1 MATSSSHFRRAAVPA
16 ALDLIVVVLFV
27 GVGRGFHDEGLT
39 VGSMVVTAWPFV
51 VALALGWLVT
61 RAWRSP
67 WRIVRPGMGIWI
79 VTVAAG
85 MMLRFIAGFGTA
97 ISFIIVATVVLGVL
111 LLGWRVVARLLV
123 PSTRPRP
130 DRLRHDEMSS

>member
-1 MATSSSHFRRAAVPA
+1 MATSSSLVRRAAAPA

-27 GVGRGFHDEGLT
+27 AVGRGFHAEGVT
-39 VGSMVVTAWPFV
+39 VASLAATAWPFV

-67 WRIVRPGMGIWI
+67 WQVVRPGMGIWI
-79 VTVAAG
+79 VTVAAA

-97 ISFIIVATVVLGVL
+97 MSFIIVTTVVLGAL
-111 LLGWRVVARLLV
+111 LLGWRAVARLLV
-123 PSTRPRP
+123 PSAKL
-130 DRLRHDEMSS
+130 RL

>member
-1 MATSSSHFRRAAVPA
+1 MATSASRFRRAAVPA
-16 ALDLIVVVLFV
+16 ALDLILVVVFV
-27 GVGRGFHDEGLT
+27 GVGRSFHEEGLT

-51 VALALGWLVT
+51 AALALGWLVT

-67 WRIVRPGMGIWI
+67 WQVVRPGMGIWI

-97 ISFIIVATVVLGVL
+97 ISFIIVTTVVLGVL

-123 PSTRPRP
+123 PREEPRH
-130 DRLRHDEMSS
+130 DTLRHDEMSS